1 VSTKQL
7 IIRHLEARGIR
18 YAIAD
23 YWVAYYTSFVTH
35 ERIIVTPEEFPRIVE
50 YDRQVDAHRSE
61 AIRIARSPCAGG
73 KEVIQGIYFC
83 PP

>member
-1 VSTKQL
+1 
-7 IIRHLEARGIR
+7 
-18 YAIAD
+18 
-23 YWVAYYTSFVTH
+23 VTH